1 MAAVNKDFKVKNG
14 IQVAGDAAIAGDAI
28 IVGTVSAATP
38 TIPEHLATK
47 AYVDAL
53 AGGIPVSANPPEN
66 PDNGDL
72 WFDTL
77 TQRVNVHYESQW
89 LTIATIDDTLNIP
102 DHIHDTS
109 IDGNG
114 LIAVRFVDAG
124 SFDAPQGTPISGGD
138 AETTNWSDTYD
149 GGVAVDNYN

>member
-1 MAAVNKDFKVKNG
+1 MATVNKDFKVKNG
-14 IQVAGDAAIAGDAI
+14 LQVNGDAVIN
-28 IVGTVSAATP
+28 GTVSGATP
-38 TIPEHLATK
+38 TASGHLTTK
-47 AYVDAL
+47 SYVDAL
-53 AGGIPVSANPPEN
+53 IGGTSGIVVGAESPEN
-66 PDNGDL
+66 PSNGDL

-77 TQRVNVHYESQW
+77 VERVNVYYDGQW

-114 LIAVRFVDAG
+114 LIVTTVIDGG
-124 SFDAPQGTPISGGD
+124 SFNDPQGTGVDGGTPF
-138 AETTNWSDTYD
+138 TTVWTNTFI

>member
-14 IQVAGDAAIAGDAI
+14 IQVAGDAIV
-28 IVGTVSAATP
+28 VGTISAATP
-38 TIPEHLATK
+38 TLPGHVATK

-53 AGGIPVSANPPEN
+53 AGGIPVGATAPEN
-66 PDNGDL
+66 PSNGDL

-77 TQRVNVHYESQW
+77 TQRVNVYYESEW
-89 LTIATIDDTLNIP
+89 LTLATIDDTLNIP

-124 SFDAPQGTPISGGD
+124 SFNSPQGTPISGGGP
-138 AETTNWSDTYD
+138 ETTDWSDTYD

>member
-1 MAAVNKDFKVKNG
+1 MATVNKDFKVKNG
-14 IQVAGDAAIAGDAI
+14 INVLGGGTFGGAI
-28 IVGTVSAATP
+28 TAATP
-38 TIPEHLATK
+38 TLSTHLTTK

-53 AGGIPVSANPPEN
+53 VGGMPVGATPPES
-66 PDNGDL
+66 PSNGDL
-72 WFDTL
+72 WFDTIV
-77 TQRVNVHYESQW
+77 QRVNVYYSGSW

-114 LIAVRFVDAG
+114 LIVTRFVDAG
-124 SFDAPQGTPISGGD
+124 SFNDPQGTGVDGGTASTTD
-138 AETTNWSDTYD
+138 WVETWS

>member
-1 MAAVNKDFKVKNG
+1 MATVNKDFKVKNG
-14 IQVAGDAAIAGDAI
+14 LQVNGDAVIN
-28 IVGTVSAATP
+28 GTVSGATP
-38 TIPEHLATK
+38 TASEHLATK

-53 AGGIPVSANPPEN
+53 TSGIPTGTTPPEN
-66 PDNGDL
+66 PNNGDL

-77 TQRVNVHYESQW
+77 VERVNVYYDGQW

-114 LIAVRFVDAG
+114 LIVTRFVSGG
-124 SFDAPQGTPISGGD
+124 SFNDPQGTAADGGD
-138 AETTNWSDTYD
+138 PDTIDFAETFN
-149 GGVAVDNYN
+149 GGFAIDNFN

>member
-1 MAAVNKDFKVKNG
+1 LAAIDKDFKVKNG
-14 IQVAGDAAIAGDAI
+14 LQVTGDAVIG
-28 IVGTVSAATP
+28 GTISAATP
-38 TIPEHLATK
+38 TSSNHVATK

-53 AGGIPVSANPPEN
+53 AGGIPIGDTPPEN
-66 PDNGDL
+66 ANNGDL

-77 TQRVNVHYESQW
+77 VQRVNVYYNGIW

-114 LIAVRFVDAG
+114 LIVTRFVDGG
-124 SFDAPQGTPISGGD
+124 SFNDPQGTAIDGGDPFTTDWELTYSGGI
-138 AETTNWSDTYD
+138 AT
-149 GGVAVDNYN
+149 DNFN

>member
-1 MAAVNKDFKVKNG
+1 MATVNKDFKVKNG
-14 IQVAGDAAIAGDAI
+14 LQVNGDAVIN
-28 IVGTVSAATP
+28 GTVSGATP
-38 TIPEHLATK
+38 TASEHLATK

-53 AGGIPVSANPPEN
+53 TSGIPTGTTPPEN
-66 PDNGDL
+66 PANGDL

-77 TQRVNVHYESQW
+77 VERVNVYYDGQW

-114 LIAVRFVDAG
+114 LIVTRFVSGG
-124 SFDAPQGTPISGGD
+124 SFNDPQGTAADGGD
-138 AETTNWSDTYD
+138 PDTIDFAETFN
-149 GGVAVDNYN
+149 GGFAIDNFN

>member
-1 MAAVNKDFKVKNG
+1 MATVNKDFKVKNG
-14 IQVAGDAAIAGDAI
+14 LQVNGDAVIN
-28 IVGTVSAATP
+28 GTVSGATP
-38 TIPEHLATK
+38 TASEHLATK

-53 AGGIPVSANPPEN
+53 TSGIPTGTTPPEN
-66 PDNGDL
+66 PNNGDL

-77 TQRVNVHYESQW
+77 VERVNVYYDGQW

-114 LIAVRFVDAG
+114 LIVTTFVSGG
-124 SFDAPQGTPISGGD
+124 SFNDPQGTGVDGGTPSTVD
-138 AETTNWSDTYD
+138 FAETFN
-149 GGVAVDNYN
+149 GGFAIDNFN

>member
-1 MAAVNKDFKVKNG
+1 MATVNKDFKVKNG
-14 IQVAGDAAIAGDAI
+14 LQVNGDAVIN
-28 IVGTVSAATP
+28 GTVSGATP
-38 TIPEHLATK
+38 TASEHLATK

-53 AGGIPVSANPPEN
+53 TSGIPTGTTPPEDPN
-66 PDNGDL
+66 NGDL

-77 TQRVNVHYESQW
+77 VERVNVYYGTQW

-114 LIAVRFVDAG
+114 LIATRFVSGG
-124 SFDAPQGTPISGGD
+124 SFNDPQGTG
-138 AETTNWSDTYD
+138 AD
-149 GGVAVDNYN
+149 GGTPSTTDFADTFNGGLATDNFN